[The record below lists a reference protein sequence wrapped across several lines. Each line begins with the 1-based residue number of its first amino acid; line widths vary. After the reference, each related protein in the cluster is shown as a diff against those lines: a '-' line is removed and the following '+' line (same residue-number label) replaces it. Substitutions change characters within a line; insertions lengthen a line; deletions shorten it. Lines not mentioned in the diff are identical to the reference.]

1 MSSTSPPPAVPP
13 GALAVRMAIAY
24 QGSQALFA
32 ATSLGIFDLIASGKS
47 KSAEIATVL
56 SADAGMTHRLLRALA
71 AFGILMDEG
80 GGSFQLT
87 EVGRILCKDEPNSVR
102 NVVLMF
108 GGNQFALPF
117 SKLTRC
123 ILTGKNGYELL
134 TGDEVAFAAYEG
146 NPEAAA
152 IFDGAMTAISAQT
165 GPALAKAYDFSKS
178 KHLVDIGGGQG
189 QVLCSVLKNYP
200 QLRGT
205 LFDLPRVMDG
215 ARALIAREGV
225 ADRCDAVGG
234 DMFSAVPTGGDVYLL
249 SHVLHDWDD
258 DRSIKVLTACRQA
271 LSSAATVLILDR
283 VMPEIVQPTPAAQ
296 ANHLIDLTMMVRTAG
311 GLERTAL
318 QFEKLLKAAGLR
330 LDTIIPTEVA
340 DSVVVAKFA

>member
-1 MSSTSPPPAVPP
+1 VT
-13 GALAVRMAIAY
+13 IAAR
-24 QGSQALFA
+24 Q
-32 ATSLGIFDLIASGKS
+32 
-47 KSAEIATVL
+47 
-56 SADAGMTHRLLRALA
+56 R
-71 AFGILMDEG
+71 
-80 GGSFQLT
+80 
-87 EVGRILCKDEPNSVR
+87 
-102 NVVLMF
+102 
-108 GGNQFALPF
+108 
-117 SKLTRC
+117 

-134 TGDEVAFAAYEG
+134 TGDEIAFAVYEG

-152 IFDGAMTAISAQT
+152 IFDGAMTAISART

-234 DMFSAVPTGGDVYLL
+234 DMFTAVPTGGDVYLL

-271 LSSAATVLILDR
+271 LSSDATVLILDR

-330 LDTIIPTEVA
+330 LDAIIPTEVA